1 MYQKILVGIDQSEVS
16 QNVFDEAVCL
26 AKATNA
32 EMMLLHILS
41 PLEEPYISPIF
52 MQPDAIY
59 PTVPPAPAE
68 TYIRQ
73 WEELKQERLEWL
85 RSLTNTAINTGVK
98 TGFTQ
103 NMGDA
108 GRIICEV
115 ARSWPADLIVL
126 GRRGRA
132 GLSEFFLG
140 SVSNYVLHHA
150 PCSVMV
156 IQGKLSDSGT
166 VIEKTV

>member
-1 MYQKILVGIDQSEVS
+1 MYDKILVAIDQSEIS
-16 QNVFDEAVCL
+16 QHIFDEAVFL

-41 PLEEPYISPIF
+41 PLEDPYISPIF

-59 PTVPPAPAE
+59 PTVPPAPTD

-73 WEELKQERLEWL
+73 WEQIKQERLEWL
-85 RSLTNTAINTGVK
+85 RSLTNTATDTGVK

-115 ARSWPADLIVL
+115 ARSWPADLIML

-156 IQGKLSDSGT
+156 IQGKTTSNST
-166 VIEKTV
+166 VTQ

>member
-1 MYQKILVGIDQSEVS
+1 MYDKILVAIDQSEIS
-16 QNVFDEAVCL
+16 QHIFDEAVFL

-41 PLEEPYISPIF
+41 PLEDPYISPIF

-59 PTVPPAPAE
+59 PTVPPAPTD

-73 WEELKQERLEWL
+73 WEQIKQERLEWL
-85 RSLTNTAINTGVK
+85 RSLTNTATDIGVK

-115 ARSWPADLIVL
+115 ARSWPADLIML

-156 IQGKLSDSGT
+156 IQGKTTSNST
-166 VIEKTV
+166 VTQ

>member
-1 MYQKILVGIDQSEVS
+1 MYQRILVAIDPSEIEKYIFEQGIFV
-16 QNVFDEAVCL
+16 

-32 EMMLLHILS
+32 EMMLLHVLS
-41 PLEEPYISPIF
+41 PLEEPYVSPIF

-59 PTVPPAPAE
+59 PTVPPE
-68 TYIRQ
+68 QMDTYLQQ
-73 WEELKQERLEWL
+73 WEKLKQQRLDWL
-85 RSLTNTAINTGVK
+85 RSLTNTAISAGVK

-103 NMGDA
+103 NVGDA

-115 ARSWPADLIVL
+115 ARSWPADLIML

-140 SVSNYVLHHA
+140 SVSNYVVHHA

-156 IQGKLSDSGT
+156 IQGKMPTTTEMLT
-166 VIEKTV
+166 

>member
-26 AKATNA
+26 AKANNA

-59 PTVPPAPAE
+59 PTVPPAPTE

-73 WEELKQERLEWL
+73 WEQLKQERLEWL

-156 IQGKLSDSGT
+156 IQGKLSESGT
-166 VIEKTV
+166 VIEKTI